1 MIDLMLQGAAGPGG
15 AMLIAESP
23 LKIIRAG
30 EGYDAGLCWK
40 M

>member
-1 MIDLMLQGAAGPGG
+1 MLQGAAGPGG

-23 LKIIRAG
+23 LKIIKAG
-30 EGYDAGLCWK
+30 PDYDASLCWK